1 MICDIL
7 KEMSIEP
14 GWIFKKV
21 MDFRVFRDTSHLTH
35 MTTLNDNSE
44 PIPDKLENLQ

>member
-21 MDFRVFRDTSHLTH
+21 MNFRVFRDTSHLTH
-35 MTTLNDNSE
+35 VATLSNDSE
-44 PIPDKLENLQ
+44 PIPNKLKNLQ